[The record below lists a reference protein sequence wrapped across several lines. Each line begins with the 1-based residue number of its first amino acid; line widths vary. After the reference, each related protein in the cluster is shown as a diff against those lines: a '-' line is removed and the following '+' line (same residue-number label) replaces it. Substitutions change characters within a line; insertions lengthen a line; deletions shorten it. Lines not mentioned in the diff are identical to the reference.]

1 MDSSGC
7 KLLFPIAELK
17 KCLEPRTFE
26 LWQKIAQAEDIA
38 AAQLEGLE
46 HCPNCDFCMIFEV
59 GVDIAPVLTCLRSD
73 CRFVSCRKC
82 KKKVCAIML
91 MNIYHAS

>member
-7 KLLFPIAELK
+7 KQPFPIAELK
-17 KCLEPRTFE
+17 KCLEPRTFD

-46 HCPNCDFCMIFEV
+46 HCPSCDFCMIFEV
-59 GVDIAPVLTCLRSD
+59 GIDVAPVLTCLRSD
-73 CRFVSCRKC
+73 CRLVSCRKC
-82 KKKVCAIML
+82 KKKVSIL
-91 MNIYHAS
+91 PLETV